1 MSRWRTA
8 RDSGD
13 SLVEEEQSELQS
25 LIDDE
30 VNAACCR
37 APLTVKE
44 ISWWIRSTLS
54 WLPNSDPIYSVEIIV
69 IRCEVGQTELL
80 HCSYRQRIIGKQT

>member
-44 ISWWIRSTLS
+44 IS
-54 WLPNSDPIYSVEIIV
+54 
-69 IRCEVGQTELL
+69 
-80 HCSYRQRIIGKQT
+80 